1 MTAKK
6 TKKSTKNTTK
16 PASRKKAPATK
27 RARKSKVEMVSYSI
41 RMTIPTGQ
49 YANIQP
55 EIIVKGGSLEE
66 AHTYVA
72 PHMNK
77 LWKDY
82 FMISERKTEVVVKPA
97 PVKPAPV
104 KPEPVKPEPVVEESS
119 SPISE
124 TALVRATQAIQSC
137 KSPEALDLI
146 IKQVGAS
153 TKLEEE
159 QKKSLLPLLDEKSA
173 ELHTKNK

>member
-1 MTAKK
+1 
-6 TKKSTKNTTK
+6 
-16 PASRKKAPATK
+16 
-27 RARKSKVEMVSYSI
+27 
-41 RMTIPTGQ
+41 
-49 YANIQP
+49 
-55 EIIVKGGSLEE
+55 
-66 AHTYVA
+66 
-72 PHMNK
+72 

-97 PVKPAPV
+97 PVKPAPVKPEPVKPEPV